1 MVQIYDD
8 NYAEAFAL
16 ESYFIEEAYNQ
27 HKILSMINEAVCLE
41 SGDFSGLRAI
51 NESLVD
57 GVKNF
62 FSRIW
67 EFVKKASSKFRERMS
82 ELLTTDKA
90 FLTKYKEIILKKPLK
105 DHELTNAYYYP
116 NGVAEKN
123 INSISQGDFSFDKY
137 KAIIDQKVDAGT
149 EFTEELFVEEVL
161 KKVPVTKNNA
171 DLSKIT
177 EVNEYVKTAIQG
189 DTTDYKMNQLNS
201 TNLYNFC
208 SKIDATNNQ
217 LEKNQKTLN
226 TSSDKIIGIA
236 NQILSQTETNMKN
249 ESVYSSLYGKYI
261 TERDSMNIGDS
272 SDKGKEGSGANGSTA
287 GSQAAAVT
295 ANDSDSAQKMT
306 DELNDKK
313 ENGDKKD
320 KDTAKAEND
329 KAQKQ
334 VEAYQV
340 FFKQA
345 VAVQTSLMTAV
356 MAVYKDY
363 MKLLRVHVRDYVGSG
378 NEKTEGDHQA
388 AQTQTP
394 SQDSSKVTDKNQI
407 PRGAEI
413 IKRSKWNSYDDKKK
427 ASVLKKHNNMVYL
440 QEDDGSYT
448 KLQVTNK

>member
-1 MVQIYDD
+1 
-8 NYAEAFAL
+8 
-16 ESYFIEEAYNQ
+16 
-27 HKILSMINEAVCLE
+27 
-41 SGDFSGLRAI
+41 
-51 NESLVD
+51 
-57 GVKNF
+57 
-62 FSRIW
+62 
-67 EFVKKASSKFRERMS
+67 
-82 ELLTTDKA
+82 
-90 FLTKYKEIILKKPLK
+90 
-105 DHELTNAYYYP
+105 
-116 NGVAEKN
+116 
-123 INSISQGDFSFDKY
+123 
-137 KAIIDQKVDAGT
+137 
-149 EFTEELFVEEVL
+149 
-161 KKVPVTKNNA
+161 
-171 DLSKIT
+171 
-177 EVNEYVKTAIQG
+177 
-189 DTTDYKMNQLNS
+189 
-201 TNLYNFC
+201 
-208 SKIDATNNQ
+208 
-217 LEKNQKTLN
+217 
-226 TSSDKIIGIA
+226 
-236 NQILSQTETNMKN
+236 
-249 ESVYSSLYGKYI
+249 
-261 TERDSMNIGDS
+261 MNIGDS

-407 PRGAEI
+407 PRGAGI
-413 IKRSKWNSYDDKKK
+413 FKRSKWNSYDDKKK
-427 ASVLKKHNNMVYL
+427 ASMLNKYNNMVYI